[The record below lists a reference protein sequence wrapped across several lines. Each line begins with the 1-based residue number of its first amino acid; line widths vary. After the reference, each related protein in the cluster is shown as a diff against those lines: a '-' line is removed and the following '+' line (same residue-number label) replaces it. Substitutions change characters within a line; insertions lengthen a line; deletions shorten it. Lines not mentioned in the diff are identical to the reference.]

1 MKSTI
6 AHLIDEEILNSKFPN
21 ETETEFIFRIFAQI
35 TEELSYIQKF
45 TNSRYFDEICDE
57 IEDQILEVYRIK
69 TYGHRCLKTYKQFK
83 LSKIAG

>member
-21 ETETEFIFRIFAQI
+21 ETEKEFIHRIFAQV

-45 TNSRYFDEICDE
+45 TNSVYFDEICDE

-69 TYGHRCLKTYKQFK
+69 TYGYQCLRTYKKYK
-83 LSKIAG
+83 LSKLAG